1 MDEDQYILYEVIC
14 AQFHLS
20 VLNDGLNALDGEL
33 GHRSTISEA
42 LQLSVGD
49 IDSLKVRLRKLG
61 AKTIQLGA
69 SSRDQLIAFVT
80 GMAGAG
86 KSTGLMVAQ
95 RFCFEF
101 YKAAS
106 IAWGDNT
113 FLFTAYTGAAASAFN
128 GITTLKG
135 LLVKVKDKNIKTAT
149 ETVSSKC
156 EYDFPST

>member
-1 MDEDQYILYEVIC
+1 MMIG
-14 AQFHLS
+14 S
-20 VLNDGLNALDGEL
+20 
-33 GHRSTISEA
+33 S
-42 LQLSVGD
+42 D
-49 IDSLKVRLRKLG
+49 IDSLKKQLYELG
-61 AKTIQLGA
+61 AKGVQQGA

-101 YKAAS
+101 SKVAS
-106 IAWGDNT
+106 IAWSDNT

-135 LLVKVKDKNIKTAT
+135 LLVK
-149 ETVSSKC
+149 
-156 EYDFPST
+156 